1 MHLNRLHVV
10 ASLLA
15 AYLSLSED
23 GRDCLEGYPQSL
35 APQSIETI
43 YYRGDLL
50 DEDLVLAW

>member
-43 YYRGDLL
+43 CYRGDLL